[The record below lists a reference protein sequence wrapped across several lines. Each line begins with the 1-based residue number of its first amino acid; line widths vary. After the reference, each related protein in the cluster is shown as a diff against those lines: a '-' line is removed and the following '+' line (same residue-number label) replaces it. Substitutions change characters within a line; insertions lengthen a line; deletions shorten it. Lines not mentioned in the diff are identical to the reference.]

1 MAGGVLGPLVAGAL
15 LERDLSTTFV
25 LVVVA
30 GLVLTAW
37 LFLRLEQIISPTVN
51 GLAVTATDEQPVR

>member
-1 MAGGVLGPLVAGAL
+1 MRVERPGDLEPAL
-15 LERDLSTTFV
+15 ARLLDGV

-37 LFLRLEQIISPTVN
+37 LFLRLERIISPTVN